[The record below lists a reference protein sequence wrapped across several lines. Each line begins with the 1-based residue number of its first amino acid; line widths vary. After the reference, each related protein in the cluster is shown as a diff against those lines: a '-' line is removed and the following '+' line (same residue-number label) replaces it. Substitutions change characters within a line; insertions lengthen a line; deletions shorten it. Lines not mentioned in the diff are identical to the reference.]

1 MSNNLFCFLHLPTKS
16 TSSASLYF
24 LFFFFFEKRER
35 EGAYELRSGKGK
47 KKKKLL
53 QENLIKCACLCV
65 GCVLSFFIERFLEAE
80 SQRTKTF

>member
-1 MSNNLFCFLHLPTKS
+1 MNLDREK
-16 TSSASLYF
+16 
-24 LFFFFFEKRER
+24 EKR
-35 EGAYELRSGKGK
+35 
-47 KKKKLL
+47 KKLQ